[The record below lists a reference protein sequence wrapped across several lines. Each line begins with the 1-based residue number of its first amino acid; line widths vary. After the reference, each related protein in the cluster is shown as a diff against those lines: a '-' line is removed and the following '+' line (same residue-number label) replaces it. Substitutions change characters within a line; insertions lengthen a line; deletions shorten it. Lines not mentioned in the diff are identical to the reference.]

1 MITSS
6 SVAILVQFELLVNRS
21 FLFRKGAMFTPFSG
35 LWFTSPQTED
45 APQNEIENAPQNEIE
60 DEPMDE
66 DDQASSD
73 EEAIT
78 TMMMMAELEFDRDW
92 EGCMC
97 DNEFAAIREATERAE
112 AKGLT
117 LHALLVSE
125 PKPKPQHTARGGQE

>member
-1 MITSS
+1 MPLFGFMSRPRPEAEEAPTVECES
-6 SVAILVQFELLVNRS
+6 LVECESDVNME
-21 FLFRKGAMFTPFSG
+21 AV
-35 LWFTSPQTED
+35 
-45 APQNEIENAPQNEIE
+45 

>member
-1 MITSS
+1 MDFITRARSS
-6 SVAILVQFELLVNRS
+6 EEEAPTVECESLVECESDVNME
-21 FLFRKGAMFTPFSG
+21 AV
-35 LWFTSPQTED
+35 
-45 APQNEIENAPQNEIE
+45 

-97 DNEFAAIREATERAE
+97 EDELAAIHEATEQAK

-117 LHALLVSE
+117 PGE
-125 PKPKPQHTARGGQE
+125 RTKTETATHSPGGQE

>member
-1 MITSS
+1 MPLFGFMSRPRPEAEEAPTVECES
-6 SVAILVQFELLVNRS
+6 LVECDSDVNME
-21 FLFRKGAMFTPFSG
+21 A
-35 LWFTSPQTED
+35 
-45 APQNEIENAPQNEIE
+45 A
-60 DEPMDE
+60 DEPMDK

-78 TMMMMAELEFDRDW
+78 TMMMMAELEFSNNGSDW

-97 DNEFAAIREATERAE
+97 DNELAAIREATERAE